1 MGPVFLIGFP
11 GAGKSTVARLAAAAL
26 GRRAVD
32 LDDAIAAAAG
42 RTVPELVAADLADFR
57 RREAAALAEVA
68 AAVDAPVVA
77 VGGGAPVEP
86 GNLARMMAAGLV
98 VALDVDLD
106 VALARIAPGSRPLLD
121 RPRAE
126 VEARY
131 AARAPV
137 YRRAHATV
145 AGGRDAATTAAE
157 LVALIARVEAGG
169 GPRPWVALGD
179 RSYPIAIGDGALADL
194 VTAHLGPGRGAL
206 VFDRNLAPHVE
217 AAVAALAAAGITVE
231 PIAVE
236 PGEASKSLAGYG
248 ALAEALIARGLDR
261 GSTIYALG
269 GGVIG
274 DLAGFVAATLFRGV
288 DVVHLPTTVVAMTDS
303 AIGGKTAI
311 DVAAG
316 KNLLGAF
323 HQPRAVIAHLPHLA
337 TLPPRERVAGFG
349 ELWKYALLDGE
360 PLLAAVEA
368 VAPWAATTAP
378 PPPALTAVITAAAT
392 LKANLVSVDERE
404 RTGRRALLN
413 LGHTVGHAIEAAA
426 DWRLLHGEAVA
437 LGLVA
442 MARISARLGLAEA
455 DLEPRVVAA
464 LAATGLPTDLEPW
477 RRPEVLARIAVDK
490 KRHGAAVRFV
500 ACAGPGACRVV
511 EVPVAGF
518 ADLLRP

>member
-86 GNLARMMAAGLV
+86 GNLARIRAAGLV

-126 VEARY
+126 VEARF

-137 YRRAHATV
+137 YRRAHATL
-145 AGGRDAATTAAE
+145 AGGRDAAATAAE
-157 LVALIARVEAGG
+157 LVALIARVEASG

-248 ALAEALIARGLDR
+248 ALAEALVAAGLDR
-261 GSTIYALG
+261 ASTIYALG
-269 GGVIG
+269 GGVDRRPGRVRRRDAVPRRRRRAPADHGGG
-274 DLAGFVAATLFRGV
+274 DDRLGDRRQDRDRRRRRQEPARRVSPAARGDRPPAAPRDPAAARAGRRLR
-288 DVVHLPTTVVAMTDS
+288 
-303 AIGGKTAI
+303 
-311 DVAAG
+311 
-316 KNLLGAF
+316 
-323 HQPRAVIAHLPHLA
+323 RAVEVRA
-337 TLPPRERVAGFG
+337 PRRRAAV
-349 ELWKYALLDGE
+349 
-360 PLLAAVEA
+360 AAVEA

-378 PPPALTAVITAAAT
+378 PP
-392 LKANLVSVDERE
+392 R
-404 RTGRRALLN
+404 
-413 LGHTVGHAIEAAA
+413 
-426 DWRLLHGEAVA
+426 
-437 LGLVA
+437 
-442 MARISARLGLAEA
+442 
-455 DLEPRVVAA
+455 PR
-464 LAATGLPTDLEPW
+464 
-477 RRPEVLARIAVDK
+477 
-490 KRHGAAVRFV
+490 
-500 ACAGPGACRVV
+500 
-511 EVPVAGF
+511 
-518 ADLLRP
+518 